1 MTIGEDNVRLALQIP
16 EGITAIK
23 SIQGLTTD
31 TVDKFIPGIT
41 TGTKDIS
48 IPGIITGTKD
58 ICIPG
63 LAVDIRDV
71 CTPSLTMG
79 ITGTGKIGKLFC
91 YQIVKRGKTE

>member
-1 MTIGEDNVRLALQIP
+1 MNAEMTIGEDNVRLALQIP

-31 TVDKFIPGIT
+31 TVDKCIPGIT
-41 TGTKDIS
+41 TD
-48 IPGIITGTKD
+48 TKD

-63 LAVDIRDV
+63 LTVNIKDIS
-71 CTPSLTMG
+71 TPGLTMG